1 MSDWRDKLKNSELYK
16 AGGGG
21 MKKCKCG
28 NPIKDPQKYDTC
40 YSCFQKER
48 DGSSG
53 SIKTNQ
59 GIPIN
64 YLKDGYF
71 DKNNCLHENLL
82 TTTAEQIASA
92 FSCSYPKLK
101 NHQLRRFYQHARA
114 AENRLNMTHDWPCVN
129 GDIKKLKAFVA
140 EAKGK
145 GKVSEVF
152 YEFININID
161 NIKDEK
167 SFLQGFL
174 EHFQA
179 IVAYFT
185 YYNPKD

>member
-1 MSDWRDKLKNSELYK
+1 MTEMRSALEK
-16 AGGGG
+16 AGIKGGGG
-21 MKKCKCG
+21 MSAQKKCKCG
-28 NPIKDPQKYDTC
+28 NTIKDPKHDTC
-40 YSCFQKER
+40 YSCFQKGREG
-48 DGSSG
+48 DSVTSK
-53 SIKTNQ
+53 SNFK
-59 GIPIN
+59 IPDN

-71 DKNNCLHENLL
+71 DQNNCLYEELL
-82 TTTAEQIASA
+82 TTIADQIASA
-92 FSCSYPKLK
+92 FSSSYPKLK

-114 AENRLNMTHDWPCVN
+114 AENRLKMTHDWPCVN
-129 GDIKKLKAFVA
+129 VDIKKLKAFVA

-152 YEFININID
+152 YEFINMNLD